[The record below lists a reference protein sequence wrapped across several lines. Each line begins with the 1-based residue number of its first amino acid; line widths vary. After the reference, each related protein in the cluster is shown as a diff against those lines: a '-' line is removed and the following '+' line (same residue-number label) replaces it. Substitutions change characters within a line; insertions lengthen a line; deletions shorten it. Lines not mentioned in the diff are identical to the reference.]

1 MNKGS
6 FGGGGK
12 NLRGMQ
18 MAPKQDAKTRMKV
31 IRRLLGYMFKHWY
44 FVIPAL
50 LMTLFSNQL
59 ALLGP
64 EYLGE
69 AIDAIAAENGP
80 LMDTVYYNFYKM
92 LMCYAV
98 SAVLAYAMSVIM
110 VLLSQRIIY
119 TMRRQLFDKLMT
131 LPVNYYDT
139 HQTGDIISRI
149 SYDIDTVNGIL
160 AILPPN

>member
-1 MNKGS
+1 
-6 FGGGGK
+6 
-12 NLRGMQ
+12 MQ
-18 MAPKQDAKTRMKV
+18 MAPKQDAKTRMRV

-80 LMDTVYYNFYKM
+80 LMDTVYYNFYERNYGSSQSEDHIH
-92 LMCYAV
+92 YA
-98 SAVLAYAMSVIM
+98 
-110 VLLSQRIIY
+110 
-119 TMRRQLFDKLMT
+119 
-131 LPVNYYDT
+131 
-139 HQTGDIISRI
+139 
-149 SYDIDTVNGIL
+149 
-160 AILPPN
+160 PPAFR